1 VTSRADGAG
10 SIAVSRAELEEIAAR
25 AGALALEH
33 FRGAAPE
40 RKPDRTLVTTG
51 DRAVEALIVGELTAR
66 WSEAGIVAEE
76 GTERKGR
83 GASCFVIDPIDGTAA
98 FVAGLPTWC
107 VCLGLM
113 DAGSPR
119 AGVVH
124 LPCSGEF
131 YTAVDGRA
139 WWNGVA
145 LGRLG
150 DAAPPVDPFVA
161 VHSKAHRQHPFQRL
175 PKLRSLGSAAYHT
188 VLVARGVARAALLG
202 DVRVWDL
209 AAAGAVLAAVGGV
222 FELLAGGR
230 LELATLLDGRRA
242 PGDVLAGSP
251 AAIAELRTQLAG

>member
-1 VTSRADGAG
+1 
-10 SIAVSRAELEEIAAR
+10 
-25 AGALALEH
+25 
-33 FRGAAPE
+33 
-40 RKPDRTLVTTG
+40 
-51 DRAVEALIVGELTAR
+51 
-66 WSEAGIVAEE
+66 EE
-76 GTERKGR
+76 GTDRKGR

-124 LPCSGEF
+124 LPCSREF

-150 DAAPPVDPFVA
+150 DASPPVDPFVA

-209 AAAGAVLAAVGGV
+209 AAAGAALPAGGGGV
-222 FELLAGGR
+222 VRAARRWPFRARYAAGRAAGAGRRPGGVAGGHRGAADTARR
-230 LELATLLDGRRA
+230 LRASRPPRDSVSGRHGEWAWDMMNSADGVPRAAKPPRR
-242 PGDVLAGSP
+242 
-251 AAIAELRTQLAG
+251 